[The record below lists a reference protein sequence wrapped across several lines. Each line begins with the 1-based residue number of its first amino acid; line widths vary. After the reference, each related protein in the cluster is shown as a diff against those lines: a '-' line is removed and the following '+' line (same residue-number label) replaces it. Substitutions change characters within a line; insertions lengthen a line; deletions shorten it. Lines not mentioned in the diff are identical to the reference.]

1 MEKITATNGKSVL
14 KIPAAEAGFFRS
26 LGWNV
31 SGDTTQPVEEDVY
44 DPAKFTVEE
53 VLAHLATC
61 DGEEQARILAAE
73 ADGKARSS
81 LLNAEII

>member
-1 MEKITATNGKSVL
+1 MRKITATNGKSVL
-14 KIPAAEAGFFRS
+14 SIPAAEAGFFRS

-31 SGDTTQPVEEDVY
+31 SGQSEEEVY
-44 DPAKFTVEE
+44 NPSQFTVEE

-61 DGEEQARILAAE
+61 GREEQERILAAE